1 MKPPFLCLGL
11 LLAVL
16 ARSALA
22 ADDLASEVI
31 RSEPIAAYNPTNN
44 TEEELNKAASINS
57 GVRLQYLIL
66 HEASEEVRVCY
77 AIRVLNS
84 QLATARRIAATP
96 NDDGRAK
103 RYLAELLDKRTK
115 LAKQF
120 RAIQDH
126 KAEPAGAANGSQPI
140 RSQTNSTSSAA
151 GSRR

>member
-1 MKPPFLCLGL
+1 MKRPLFCVSLI
-11 LLAVL
+11 LAVL

-44 TEEELNKAASINS
+44 TEAELNKAAAINS

-66 HEASEEVRVCY
+66 HEASQEVRVCY
-77 AIRVLNS
+77 AIRVLDS
-84 QLATARRIAATP
+84 QIVAAQRLAAAP
-96 NDDGRAK
+96 SDDGRAK
-103 RYLAELLDKRTK
+103 RYLAGLLDKRTK

-120 RAIQDH
+120 RAIQDQ
-126 KAEPAGAANGSQPI
+126 KAEPSGAANGSQPI
-140 RSQTNSTSSAA
+140 RAETNRASSAA

>member
-1 MKPPFLCLGL
+1 MKPPLLWLGL

-84 QLATARRIAATP
+84 QLATAQRIAATP

-126 KAEPAGAANGSQPI
+126 KAGAANGSQPI
-140 RSQTNSTSSAA
+140 RSETNRTSSAA